1 MTNTDSTAP
10 ITFAYDL
17 KEISELQ
24 DIIEQKLT
32 DIERRLEELNTIID
46 ELNNRLNNGR

>member
-10 ITFAYDL
+10 IPFAYDV
-17 KEISELQ
+17 KDTSELH

>member
-1 MTNTDSTAP
+1 MTNMDSTIKIP
-10 ITFAYDL
+10 LAYHL
-17 KEISELQ
+17 QETTELQ